1 MIMRLKDKVA
11 IITGG
16 CSGIGRTTAILFA
29 EEGAKVVIADVKNGE
44 NIVELIGKDRGE
56 AIFVQTDVSK
66 EEDCKKLIDTTIE
79 TYGKIDILVNNA
91 GIIRFSKVHEMKEE
105 DWNNVIN
112 INLKGIFLCTKNV
125 LPDMITHGKG
135 TIINIASVVGL
146 VGAQNISAYCA
157 SKGGIIAFTRAVAAE
172 YAHNNIRVNC
182 ICPGPI
188 DTPMLRKTTKDVKV
202 YENLVLLKRVGKP
215 EDVAYAALYLA
226 SDESSYTTGSIM
238 TVDGGMTTV

>member
-1 MIMRLKDKVA
+1 MKLKDKVA

-29 EEGAKVVIADVKNGE
+29 EEEAKVVIADVKDGK
-44 NIVELIGKDRGE
+44 NIVELIAKDNGE

-66 EEDCKKLIDTTIE
+66 EGDCEKLIDKTIE

-91 GIIRFSKVHEMKEE
+91 GILRFSKVHEMKEE
-105 DWNNVIN
+105 DWIDVMD
-112 INLKGIFLCTKNV
+112 INLKGVFLCTKHA

-146 VGAQNISAYCA
+146 IGSQNISAYCA

-172 YAHNNIRVNC
+172 YAGNNIRVNC

-188 DTPMLRKTTKDVKV
+188 DTPMLRKATKDVKV

-215 EDVAYAALYLA
+215 EDIAYAALYLA